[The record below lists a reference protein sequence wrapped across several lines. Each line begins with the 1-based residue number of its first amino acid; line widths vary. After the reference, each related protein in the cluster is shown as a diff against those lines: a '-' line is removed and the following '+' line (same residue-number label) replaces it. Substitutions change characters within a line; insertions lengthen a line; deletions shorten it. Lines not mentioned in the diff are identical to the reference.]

1 LIFAQ
6 TLCLVNEIAQC
17 LPDATPAD
25 VDDPVIVAELMV
37 FLASDILEQELKR
50 RRREAGAVGPRDRQ
64 QLRKPA

>member
-1 LIFAQ
+1 
-6 TLCLVNEIAQC
+6 VSEIAQC

-50 RRREAGAVGPRDRQ
+50 RRREAGAVGPKDR
-64 QLRKPA
+64 